1 MVIHNYIGKH
11 SNDDVNFIYCNQDSN
26 FVSTIPNR
34 YNKYIVSSHASASD
48 DSIFK
53 ASFFIMDAFGDRVAS
68 HSLDGVEYILILF
81 DGYLFR
87 IEEARE

>member
-1 MVIHNYIGKH
+1 MVIHNYIPKH
-11 SNDDVNFIYCNQDSN
+11 SNDDVDFTYCNQDSN

-34 YNKYIVSSHASASD
+34 YNKYIVSSHASD

-53 ASFFIMDAFGDRVAS
+53 ASFLTMDAFRNRVTS